1 MVRLLPPFFCLLLAG
16 LINWYI
22 PALEPEQ
29 LSMLRQLPYVLCGI
43 AAFVALLANNSRY
56 LGTALTLLL
65 SFYLIRAYLQAPL
78 DTEPAGQVFTL
89 MTFCIPLLLGIL
101 AILPN
106 TGWRHMGFFI
116 FIAFISIFA
125 LIIASLFQ
133 WQPLWF
139 SSLSPGLE
147 DSTFFGLKIS
157 TAASL
162 LFMSAFICSVAI
174 PTLKQEPLDS
184 SIPGCIVFSFIT
196 FAWFHLPQIS
206 SILFSI
212 SGLLLIINQTHS
224 LLNMVYRDE
233 LTQIPNR
240 RALLRDVRNTGHH
253 YALAMVDVDHFKNI
267 NDQHGHDLGDQV
279 LKAIAAKLNQVTGG
293 GRAYRF
299 GGEEFCLL
307 FRGKKSNQIIDH
319 LEQLR
324 KTIAEYDITAR
335 DEKTRPWAQNKG
347 EKKRGASRRKG
358 NIRVTVSMGVAES
371 TQDLDFNTVL
381 KMADEAMYQAKQGGR
396 NQIKSI

>member
-1 MVRLLPPFFCLLLAG
+1 
-16 LINWYI
+16 
-22 PALEPEQ
+22 
-29 LSMLRQLPYVLCGI
+29 MLGQLPYVLCGI
-43 AAFVALLANNSRY
+43 AAVVALLANNSRY
-56 LGTALTLLL
+56 LGTAFTLLL

-101 AILPN
+101 AVLPN

-157 TAASL
+157 TTASL
-162 LFMSAFICSVAI
+162 LFIGAFILSVMI

-184 SIPGCIVFSFIT
+184 SIPGCIFFGFVT

-253 YALAMVDVDHFKNI
+253 YALAMVDVDHFKKI

-279 LKAIAAKLNQVTGG
+279 LKAIAAKLDQVTGG

-307 FRGKKSNQIIDH
+307 FRGKKSNQILDH

-358 NIRVTVSMGVAES
+358 NIRVTVSMGVTES
-371 TQDLDFNTVL
+371 SSDLDFNSVL
-381 KMADEAMYQAKQGGR
+381 KIADEAMYQAKQGGR
-396 NQIKSI
+396 NQIKTK